1 MKKIQVYRLGVQV
14 ICLVLTVV
22 GFFVNFKAAMLVIM
36 GLTLLSGVFYCGW
49 ICPYGFIQDI
59 SSKLG
64 QLLGIKKRK
73 MPRRIQ
79 NVLVFSRYIIFGL
92 VTLIAT
98 DLIFN
103 IMSFDPR
110 TNFGNLLSGNVVTAG
125 VIAVMCFS
133 VLVALFF
140 DRPFCNYLCYEGAK
154 YGLMSSFRIFTI
166 KRNNSKCVNCKKC
179 DKACPMNIEVSKC
192 SNLRSPQ
199 CINCL
204 QCVSS
209 CPVKG
214 ALNYGKMNMKKNE
227 KKKMVTALAVT
238 VVLISGYIVYN
249 ILSGTNPLNNKVN
262 ATNETQVTVSE
273 NLESTLE
280 ESTVTTKEGTEST
293 TEDKIVNNE
302 TESMNNENANTNAN
316 SETTSENTETSS
328 ENTETSSE
336 NTETSSENTETSSEN
351 TETSSENT
359 EIIVEDAKNL
369 GDAAGI
375 ADGVY
380 TGEGEGFRGNMIV
393 EVTVKDQ
400 QIVSVEVV
408 DHREDR
414 RWFNRA
420 NNSIPDSIVE
430 SQSTDVD
437 LVSGAT
443 YSSIGI
449 RDAVKDALGTLK

>member
-1 MKKIQVYRLGVQV
+1 MKKIQVYRFGVQA

-36 GLTLLSGVFYCGW
+36 GLTLLFGAFYCGW
-49 ICPYGFIQDI
+49 VCPYGFIQDI

-64 QLLGIKKRK
+64 ELLGIKKRK
-73 MPRRIQ
+73 MPRFLHK
-79 NVLVFSRYIIFGL
+79 VLVFSRYIIFGL
-92 VTLIAT
+92 VTVIAT

-110 TNFGNLLSGNVVTAG
+110 VNFENSLSGNA
-125 VIAVMCFS
+125 VIVGIMGVMCFF
-133 VLVALFF
+133 VLIALFF

-154 YGLMSSFRIFTI
+154 NGLVSSFRIFTI
-166 KRNNSKCVNCKKC
+166 KRNKFKCVNCKKC
-179 DKACPMNIEVSKC
+179 DKVCPMNIQVSKC

-209 CPVKG
+209 CPAKG
-214 ALNYGKMNMKKNE
+214 ALNYGRMNMKKNE
-227 KKKMVTALAVT
+227 IKKNLTILT
-238 VVLISGYIVYN
+238 VIEVLISGYIVYN
-249 ILSGTNPLNNKVN
+249 ILSGTNPLNNKVS
-262 ATNETQVTVSE
+262 AINETQVSE
-273 NLESTLE
+273 SFNSTLE
-280 ESTVTTKEGTEST
+280 DSTVPTKEGTE
-293 TEDKIVNNE
+293 
-302 TESMNNENANTNAN
+302 
-316 SETTSENTETSS
+316 NTET
-328 ENTETSSE
+328 
-336 NTETSSENTETSSEN
+336 
-351 TETSSENT
+351 
-359 EIIVEDAKNL
+359 IVGDAKNL
-369 GDAAGI
+369 GDVAGI

-380 TGEGEGFRGNMIV
+380 TGEGEGFRDTMTV

-400 QIVSVEVV
+400 QITSVEVV
-408 DHREDR
+408 EHRDDQ

-420 NNSIPDSIVE
+420 NNYIPNSIVE

-449 RDAVKDALGTLK
+449 RDAAQDALNNVK